1 MIELNGLKAYTI
13 AETADILKVSAHTV
27 RTYIKD
33 DKLQGQKIGR
43 TIIIPEV
50 SIKRLIGG
58 AEVKE
63 DAERL

>member
-13 AETADILKVSAHTV
+13 AETADILNISAHTV
-27 RTYIKD
+27 RTYLKD
-33 DKLQGQKIGR
+33 DKLQGQRIGR

-58 AEVKE
+58 VEVKE
-63 DAERL
+63 SAERL

>member
-13 AETADILKVSAHTV
+13 AETADILNISAHTV
-27 RTYIKD
+27 RTYLKD
-33 DKLQGQKIGR
+33 SKLQGQRIGR
-43 TIIIPEV
+43 TIIIPED

-58 AEVKE
+58 VEVKE

>member
-13 AETADILKVSAHTV
+13 AETADILKVSAQTV
-27 RTYIKD
+27 RTYLKD
-33 DKLQGQKIGR
+33 AKLQGQRIGR

-58 AEVKE
+58 VEVKE

>member
-13 AETADILKVSAHTV
+13 AETADILNISAHTV

-33 DKLQGQKIGR
+33 DKLQGQRIGR
-43 TIIIPEV
+43 TIIIPEE

-58 AEVKE
+58 VEVKE
-63 DAERL
+63 DAEY

>member
-43 TIIIPEV
+43 TIIIPEE

-58 AEVKE
+58 VEVKE

>member
-13 AETADILKVSAHTV
+13 AETADILNISAHTV
-27 RTYIKD
+27 RTYLKD
-33 DKLQGQKIGR
+33 DKLQGQRIGR

-58 AEVKE
+58 VEVKE